1 MPRLIVPTSA
11 PGTVDNWSLSASA
24 SSSWEAV
31 RYGSGDDSFIYTAT
45 AGITSDF
52 YCGSG
57 WAPVGGRIT
66 AVTLHYRM
74 RVSAAT
80 TANVNAIIT
89 QNSVQHVVGAPVVL
103 TNTTWQD
110 GEIRVREDWTSGV
123 RFTLAEVGALGAGLS
138 MAVAPGAGNIE
149 VSQLW
154 LEVEYIDSMSCYD
167 PFDGALPDAIVGPLN
182 WITLG
187 TAPTVIS
194 PDNYLVI
201 TDASTTASKAYIHA
215 LPDMSQQFTPE
226 YISEVETRFTLT
238 DLSTT
243 PDSYLATIFIILG
256 SRASVAVGAAKI
268 GGNYY
273 LTYTDPNFSSFP
285 PTYTKTEMF
294 PYNGED
300 VHLRIVT
307 DRDSTPETYG
317 HTQVFVNYSETPL
330 LDIETAEL
338 VKMVVVA
345 PLFLVNTNT
354 FSEAVFAIDYMA
366 WRHYKKRGNTFRHWN
381 DWNFGDNVVSSES
394 ADTEIVRK
402 ITISPPGVTAGQSRN
417 ACVLDVLDP
426 PALCEIFQHEQLLE
440 SAPTTYKIDID
451 YKMDIAATEAELV
464 VQRSS
469 DLWYWD
475 EAGSTWQSTF
485 QAVTMPNQLTRT
497 RLAAMTGINVV
508 SVDDDEI
515 IVTVRRKTAVLPAY
529 KILIYRVHLV
539 KE

>member
-138 MAVAPGAGNIE
+138 VAVAPGAGNIE

-167 PFDGALPDAIVGPLN
+167 PFDGALPDAIVGPLD
-182 WITLG
+182 WLPVG
-187 TAPTVIS
+187 TAPTAIS
-194 PDNYLVI
+194 VDKYLEI
-201 TDASTTASKAYIHA
+201 TDISATSYKSYLKIITPLTQMRQDYVTEIETRAVIIDSVPSASIHA
-215 LPDMSQQFTPE
+215 IMLCGMVDVDADVIVTA
-226 YISEVETRFTLT
+226 VRFSGT
-238 DLSTT
+238 
-243 PDSYLATIFIILG
+243 
-256 SRASVAVGAAKI
+256 
-268 GGNYY
+268 YY
-273 LTYTDPNFSSFP
+273 LGISGSYNPANP
-285 PTYTKTEMF
+285 ANYVQLEPF
-294 PYNGED
+294 PYNGND
-300 VHLRIVT
+300 VHIRLVL
-307 DRDSTPETYG
+307 DRDSDPSTYG
-317 HTQVFVNYSETPL
+317 RVKVFVNYADTPL
-330 LDIETAEL
+330 LDAKTSDFPNTTAPNPIIGFGTRNDAQSI
-338 VKMVVVA
+338 VK
-345 PLFLVNTNT
+345 
-354 FSEAVFAIDYMA
+354 IDYLS

-381 DWNFGDNVVSSES
+381 DWNFGGNVVSSES